1 MRSVDTILTVV
12 AAAVFGYFEQLLQ
25 SGDPLKVAHEML
37 RLKEF
42 ASSFHVVG
50 FELDMVEMFMD
61 SAMQL
66 LEKMREALLQQNM
79 DETFLLQIMNDPDE
93 SNSIV
98 YYFKVCESP
107 KTGER
112 LRSQTPLAVLELG

>member
-1 MRSVDTILTVV
+1 MHGVVTILTVV

-25 SGDPLKVAHEML
+25 SGDPHKVAHEML

-42 ASSFHVVG
+42 NSSFHVVG
-50 FELDMVEMFMD
+50 FELDMVEMFVD
-61 SAMQL
+61 SAMEL
-66 LEKMREALLQQNM
+66 LEKIREALLQQNM
-79 DETFLLQIMNDPDE
+79 DETLLLQTMNDPDE

-107 KTGER
+107 KTKEG